1 MRREL
6 VMQLMMRLQAITPT
20 QLDSLKSQA
29 ERKERAAAEAR
40 EAEIRAQ
47 QFEEPQQSPILIP

>member
-1 MRREL
+1 
-6 VMQLMMRLQAITPT
+6 MMRLQAITPT
-20 QLDSLKSQA
+20 HLDSLKSQA